1 MRLGEYL
8 VHEEKISPT
17 EANDALEIQKKF
29 KKKLG
34 RLLVELGFLDAQEL
48 NQVLVNFFNAKK
60 EDVFQI
66 KEMITGN
73 QKAPSFLNNIAQKHK
88 AFIISFT
95 EKKIIFA
102 KADFFDDSLIKKIEA
117 QTGIQ
122 TLCWVVNQDEFRF
135 LAQNEMTYNGQAQI
149 TVSRNLSDD
158 EKLNES
164 SPYAKLFKESLVK
177 AKELNASDIH
187 IEPSLNGVSVRF
199 RIFGVLNTFKTLEKE
214 HREGLVSKIKSIVSM
229 DLAIVGRPQDSR
241 ASFKSL
247 SLDIRANSLPNMYG
261 EKIVLRLLDQTRDF
275 SLENTGLSSS
285 SIEIL
290 RQTSKRK
297 DGLILISGPT
307 GSGKTT
313 TLYSLL
319 FELPRDKLNVSTL
332 ESPVEYQLEGIN
344 QINIKDDGVNTF
356 EGSLRALMR
365 QDPDVIL
372 VGEIRDQETAKLAFK
387 AASTGH
393 LVFSTVHANGAK
405 EVVERLQNF
414 GIDTFTIKN
423 NLRLSAAQRLIP
435 TLCPKCFQKVDTN
448 EVSNLKQYF
457 DIKALKKSNPKG
469 CQDCTKGIS
478 GRSAVLELMNQNE
491 VIDFLDSKTELSTL
505 PKQSLKAEIFKLI
518 QLGKV
523 DYKEA
528 FAYI

>member
-1 MRLGEYL
+1 MKLGQFLIQEK
-8 VHEEKISPT
+8 KISQQ
-17 EANDALEIQKKF
+17 ELNEALEIQKKF

-34 RLLVELGFLDAQEL
+34 RLLVELGFLNPLEL
-48 NQVLVNFFNAKK
+48 NMHLVNYFHAKK
-60 EDVFQI
+60 ENIFLI
-66 KEMITGN
+66 KEMMKDIVSLPNGI
-73 QKAPSFLNNIAQKHK
+73 KKLAQKHK
-88 AFIISFT
+88 AIIISCSNN
-95 EKKIIFA
+95 KIIFV
-102 KADFFDDSLIKKIEA
+102 KADFFDDGLIEA
-117 QTGIQ
+117 IENMTGNRS
-122 TLCWVVNQDEFRF
+122 LCWVITQEEFLF
-135 LAQNEMTYNGQAQI
+135 LAQENTTNFVSSQI
-149 TVSRNLSDD
+149 IVNRALSED

-164 SPYAKLFKESLVK
+164 SPYAKLFNESLHK
-177 AKELNASDIH
+177 AKEQNASDIH
-187 IEPSLNGVSVRF
+187 IEPSQDGICIRF
-199 RIFGVLNTFKTLEKE
+199 RIFGVLSTFKTLSKE
-214 HREGLVSKIKSIVSM
+214 HREGFVSKVKNVVNM

-247 SLDIRANSLPNMYG
+247 KLDIRANSLPNMYG

-275 SLENTGLSSS
+275 RLENSGLSES

-290 RQTSKRK
+290 RNTSKKK

-332 ESPVEYQLEGIN
+332 ENPVEYQLQGIN
-344 QINIKDDGVNTF
+344 QVNIKDDGISTF

-372 VGEIRDQETAKLAFK
+372 VGEIRDQETANLAFK

-405 EVVERLQNF
+405 EVVERLLNL

-435 TLCPKCFQKVDTN
+435 ILCSNCSQAIDKD
-448 EVSNLKQYF
+448 EVPALREHF
-457 DIKALKKSNPKG
+457 DWKLLKKSNPQG
-469 CQDCTKGIS
+469 CSECNRGTS
-478 GRSAVLELMNQNE
+478 GRSAVLELMTE
-491 VIDFLDSKTELSTL
+491 EEIAEFLNSTRESSTL
-505 PKQSLKAEIFKLI
+505 PKLSLKNEIFKLI
-518 QLGKV
+518 QSGKV

-528 FAYI
+528 FSYI